1 MKSKK
6 QYFIT
11 FSNHE
16 KGLFISVKKEAVV
29 MVSVIVVAAY
39 IAILVA
45 KWNYFAKYNKGHK

>member
-1 MKSKK
+1 MKLKK

-16 KGLFISVKKEAVV
+16 KGLFVSVEKEAVV